1 MPGGV
6 PSGSTPAERTGGA
19 APGAAAEGATGEGV
33 IESGLT
39 PDGGIPGAG
48 ASGGVAPGEVWRR
61 LSPRMLIVH
70 PFQVAVR
77 AVPALLGLFV
87 AGSSKGVPGHLWSLG
102 GLVLMVVIGVLHW
115 FTTTFRITD
124 EHVQVRKGLFRRQV
138 VTVPRD
144 RVRTVDV
151 TSHIL
156 HRVLG
161 LARVEIGTGRSDQK
175 GGGAVK
181 LDALGSA
188 EAAHLREELLHRQ
201 LAPTAAGGPLTAAP
215 GPAAPAVAA
224 GVGPGPAPEA
234 VADPVVS
241 PARDTALGTAAGTA
255 AGPALGTAAGPAV
268 GTVPPAGA
276 AFPKEEET
284 ELARL
289 RPRWIGYAPFTLSG
303 IVAVGVV
310 AGFLSRLANEGG
322 VDLMRLGALRDGWEW
337 FTGIPV
343 WTAAAGAVIAFVVFV
358 AVASTLGY
366 VLSFWGFRLTRHSGG
381 TLHVTR
387 GLVTTRATT
396 IEERRLRG
404 VEVSE
409 PLLLRAVRGARL
421 IAVTTGLRVGRGA
434 QRGGS
439 LLLPPAPVAEVERLA
454 ERILTPDAAGR
465 VPVPGPAGQAA
476 APDEASPVT
485 GPLVPHGPAALR
497 RRFTRALGANALV
510 VAALLA
516 LSEWAGTPAWTWIA
530 ALAFLPFAA
539 LLAADRYRSLGHTM
553 TREYLVTRWGS
564 LARRRVA
571 LERDG
576 IIGWN
581 VTRSFFQR
589 RAGLATLTATTA
601 AGRQGYRVSDVA
613 MSEAVGIAAAG
624 IPGLLDP
631 FLVAH
636 ETAPQTAHE
645 PTPVS
650 PPERPAP

>member
-1 MPGGV
+1 
-6 PSGSTPAERTGGA
+6 
-19 APGAAAEGATGEGV
+19 
-33 IESGLT
+33 
-39 PDGGIPGAG
+39 
-48 ASGGVAPGEVWRR
+48 
-61 LSPRMLIVH
+61 MLFVH

-77 AVPALLGLFV
+77 AVPALLGLLV
-87 AGSSKGVPGHLWSLG
+87 AGSSRGGSGHLWSLG
-102 GLVLMVVIGVLHW
+102 GLVVMIVLGTLQW

-138 VTVPRD
+138 MTVPRD

-181 LDALGSA
+181 LDALGTA

-201 LAPTAAGGPLTAAP
+201 LAPNSPTGAATP
-215 GPAAPAVAA
+215 G
-224 GVGPGPAPEA
+224 
-234 VADPVVS
+234 ADPS
-241 PARDTALGTAAGTA
+241 GAGD
-255 AGPALGTAAGPAV
+255 G
-268 GTVPPAGA
+268 PAGA
-276 AFPKEEET
+276 GGDAAGAGDGWVGAGGGAGGTLPVPVPLPGSGPITGVRPVTAAFAPEQET

-289 RPRWIGYAPFTLSG
+289 QPRWIRYAPFTLSG
-303 IVAVGVV
+303 IVAVGVI
-310 AGFLSRLANEGG
+310 AGFLSRLTNEGG
-322 VDLMRLGALRDGWEW
+322 VDLRKIAALREGWEW
-337 FTGIPV
+337 FTRVPV
-343 WTAAAGAVIAFVVFV
+343 WTGVAAAVLTLVVFV
-358 AVASTLGY
+358 AVASTFGY
-366 VLSFWGFRLTRHSGG
+366 ILSFWGFRLTRHTGG

-387 GLVTTRATT
+387 GLITTRATT

-439 LLLPPAPVAEVERLA
+439 MLLPPAPVAEVEALA
-454 ERILTPDAAGR
+454 ERVLTPGTPDTPDRPNGPDTR
-465 VPVPGPAGQAA
+465 DRPDTPDIPDGTSPVVAPLVAHGAA
-476 APDEASPVT
+476 AM
-485 GPLVPHGPAALR
+485 R
-497 RRFTRALGANALV
+497 RRFTRALGANALAV
-510 VAALLA
+510 VALLA
-516 LSEWAGTPAWTWIA
+516 LWEWAGLPEWTWIT
-530 ALAFLPFAA
+530 ALGFIPFAA
-539 LLAADRYRSLGHTM
+539 LLAADRYRNLGHAM
-553 TREYLVTRWGS
+553 TTEYLVTRWGS
-564 LARRRVA
+564 LVRRRVV
-571 LERDG
+571 LECDG

-613 MSEAVGIAAAG
+613 MGEALGVAAAG

-631 FLVAH
+631 FLTVPGQH
-636 ETAPQTAHE
+636 APE
-645 PTPVS
+645 PEGS
-650 PPERPAP
+650 Q

>member
-1 MPGGV
+1 MNG
-6 PSGSTPAERTGGA
+6 
-19 APGAAAEGATGEGV
+19 
-33 IESGLT
+33 
-39 PDGGIPGAG
+39 DGG
-48 ASGGVAPGEVWRR
+48 EEWRR
-61 LSPRMLIVH
+61 LNPRMLVVH
-70 PFQVAVR
+70 PFHVAVR

-87 AGSSKGVPGHLWSLG
+87 AGSRNGVSGHVWSFG
-102 GLVLMVVIGVLHW
+102 GLGLMIVLGVLQW

-181 LDALGSA
+181 LDALGTA
-188 EAAHLREELLHRQ
+188 EAAHLREELLHRRP
-201 LAPTAAGGPLTAAP
+201 ASAARTGEALTAAP
-215 GPAAPAVAA
+215 AATSVGVATGPADGDPAAGPGTGTGAGQAAWAETTGAGQAVAST
-224 GVGPGPAPEA
+224 GHVE
-234 VADPVVS
+234 
-241 PARDTALGTAAGTA
+241 AGTA
-255 AGPALGTAAGPAV
+255 PRGDSAPVTWDAGQ
-268 GTVPPAGA
+268 
-276 AFPKEEET
+276 EET

-289 RPRWIGYAPFTLSG
+289 RPHWIRYAPFTLSG
-303 IVAVGVV
+303 VVAIGVV

-322 VDLMRLGALRDGWEW
+322 VDLRQIGALRDGWEW
-337 FTGIPV
+337 FTDIPV
-343 WTAAAGAVIAFVVFV
+343 WTAIAASVVALIVFV

-366 VLSFWGFRLTRHSGG
+366 VMSFWGFRLTRHSGG
-381 TLHVTR
+381 TLHVAR

-439 LLLPPAPVAEVERLA
+439 MLLPPAPVAEAERLA
-454 ERILTPDAAGR
+454 EVILA
-465 VPVPGPAGQAA
+465 PVPSGASPRETSPG
-476 APDEASPVT
+476 EASPITV
-485 GPLVPHGPAALR
+485 PLVPHGPAALR
-497 RRFTRALGANALV
+497 RRFTRALGVNALAV
-510 VAALLA
+510 LALLA
-516 LSEWAGTPAWTWIA
+516 LWEWAGWPAWTWIA
-530 ALAFLPFAA
+530 ALACLPFAA
-539 LLAADRYRSLGHTM
+539 LLAADRYRNLGHAM
-553 TREYLVTRWGS
+553 TPEYLVTRWGS
-564 LARRRVA
+564 LVRRRVA

-601 AGRQGYRVSDVA
+601 AGRQGYGVSDVT
-613 MSEAVGIAAAG
+613 MSEAIDLATAG

-631 FLVAH
+631 FLVVPEKH
-636 ETAPQTAHE
+636 
-645 PTPVS
+645 TP
-650 PPERPAP
+650 